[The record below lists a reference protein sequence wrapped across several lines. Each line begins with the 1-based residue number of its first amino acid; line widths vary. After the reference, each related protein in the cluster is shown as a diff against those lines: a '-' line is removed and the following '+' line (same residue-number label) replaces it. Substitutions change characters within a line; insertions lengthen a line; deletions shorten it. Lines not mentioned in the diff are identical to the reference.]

1 MKKYSLILSIACLTF
16 LSAFH
21 LAPEQILKTSLRFTI
36 LNELGNPVP
45 DASVSLYLNQ
55 DDYRQEV
62 NPVMETRTTDKK
74 GRVKFSGLEP
84 RVYFVHAVKDEM
96 NNAGAGVQ
104 TDTLRE
110 GRINKVNII
119 IE

>member
-1 MKKYSLILSIACLTF
+1 MKKYSLILSLVCLTF

-21 LAPEQILKTSLRFTI
+21 LAPGQILKTSLRFTI

-45 DASVSLYLNQ
+45 DAAVTLYLNE

-62 NPVMETRTTDKK
+62 NPVMETQTTDKR
-74 GRVKFSGLEP
+74 GRVKFRDLEP
-84 RVYFVHAVKDEM
+84 RVYFVHALKDEM
-96 NNAGAGVQ
+96 SNAGAGVQ

>member
-1 MKKYSLILSIACLTF
+1 MKKYSLIFGLFCLVT

-21 LAPEQILKTSLRFTI
+21 LAPEQLFNTSLRITV

-45 DASVSLYLNQ
+45 EAEVNLYHNLE
-55 DDYRQEV
+55 DYRQEE
-62 NPVMETRTTDKK
+62 NPAAETQTTDKK
-74 GRVKFSGLEP
+74 GRVKFGKLDPE
-84 RVYFVHAVKDEM
+84 VYFVDAKKGDM
-96 NNAGAGVQ
+96 SNAGAGVA

>member
-1 MKKYSLILSIACLTF
+1 MKKHSLIFSLLFFIS

-21 LAPEQILKTSLRFTI
+21 LAPEQLFNTSLRITI

-45 DASVSLYLNQ
+45 ETEVTLYHNLE
-55 DDYRQEV
+55 DYRKEE
-62 NPVMETRTTDKK
+62 NPAAETQTTDKK
-74 GRVKFSGLEP
+74 GRVKFGKLDPE
-84 RVYFVHAVKDEM
+84 VYFVYAEKGDM
-96 NNAGAGVQ
+96 SNAGAGVA

>member
-1 MKKYSLILSIACLTF
+1 MKKYSLIFGFICISF

-21 LAPEQILKTSLRFTI
+21 LAPEQILKTSLRITI

-45 DASVSLYLNQ
+45 DAKVTLYQ
-55 DDYRQEV
+55 QEDEYRQEV
-62 NPVMETRTTDKK
+62 NPAAETQTSDKK

-84 RVYFVHAVKDEM
+84 TVYFVHAIKDDM

>member
-1 MKKYSLILSIACLTF
+1 MKKYSLILGLVCLTF

-21 LAPEQILKTSLRFTI
+21 LAPEQILKTSLRLTV

-45 DASVSLYLNQ
+45 DAKVTLYNTQ
-55 DDYRQEV
+55 EDYRQEV
-62 NPVMETRTTDKK
+62 NPAAEMQTTDKK

-84 RVYFVHAVKDEM
+84 KVYFVHAIKDDM
-96 NNAGAGVQ
+96 SNVGAGVQ

>member
-1 MKKYSLILSIACLTF
+1 MKKYSLILGLVCLTF

-21 LAPEQILKTSLRFTI
+21 LAPEQILKTSLRLTV

-45 DASVSLYLNQ
+45 DAQVTLYNTKE
-55 DDYRQEV
+55 DYRQEV
-62 NPVMETRTTDKK
+62 NPAAETQTTDKK

-84 RVYFVHAVKDEM
+84 KVYFVNAIKDDM
-96 NNAGAGVQ
+96 SNAGAGVQ

-110 GRINKVNII
+110 GRINKINII